1 VSYHPSDAGADASP
15 EPASFPARRL
25 PTTGRARGYRDGVRD
40 RITCVGCGDEI
51 TEDQTAL
58 RLTAGTAVADGSF
71 SGLVLRPDLFVHAG
85 TPSNGPWGDEPN
97 GERWCATPENLRKA
111 LWELRID
118 ATTGGSGTYRG
129 D

>member
-1 VSYHPSDAGADASP
+1 M
-15 EPASFPARRL
+15 
-25 PTTGRARGYRDGVRD
+25 RD

-71 SGLVLRPDLFVHAG
+71 SGLLLRPDLFVHAG

-118 ATTGGSGTYRG
+118 ATSGGSGAYRG

>member
-1 VSYHPSDAGADASP
+1 MRPP
-15 EPASFPARRL
+15 NRRL
-25 PTTGRARGYRDGVRD
+25 SLPAACRATGSAPGYRDGVRD

-71 SGLVLRPDLFVHAG
+71 SGLLLRPDLFAHAG

-97 GERWCATPENLRKA
+97 GERWCATPDNLRKA

-118 ATTGGSGTYRG
+118 ATTGGSCTYRG